1 MNRTIL
7 VERQWAEHLFTGA
20 RFEIERSMLRGLGS
34 RAGDPRWGCFDGR
47 LGPDDAHQ
55 RDRRRENELTSSLR
69 D

>member
-7 VERQWAEHLFTGA
+7 VERQRAECLFTGA

-34 RAGDPRWGCFDGR
+34 GAGDPRWGC
-47 LGPDDAHQ
+47 LGECLAPDDAHQ
-55 RDRRRENELTSSLR
+55 RDRRRENELPSSLR